1 MEIIHENRYH
11 TVIDDGK
18 YIIKEFKRDM
28 FHLNEEW
35 SILYDGLYNKHP
47 DITPELIDLVPF
59 KKIVMEK
66 VEGVI
71 PQKIVSPEYG
81 HVELKAL
88 KILLKMCQTI
98 NLAFADYSLDL
109 KDDHY
114 TYHYDLNPGNVIVQ
128 DLENFKFKF
137 IDIDSIRF
145 DYAFMR
151 QGLLEA
157 WLSDMYAE
165 HRAKSIATEQAQN
178 MMMNKIHNLRN

>member
-151 QGLLEA
+151 QSLLEA

-165 HRAKSIATEQAQN
+165 HRAKILAATQAQH
-178 MMMNKIHNLRN
+178 MIMNKIHNLRN